1 VIEEFIECK
10 RNGTTKVFKGFHNN
24 VLTWDEFANIV
35 YSESKE
41 EPQIKELGD
50 YDKSLGG
57 KIHGNMIVKQDLY
70 LYVLP
75 TIVPDKCAEVID
87 KFKSYGM
94 VLGLSNYY
102 INLSNNINNIPSH
115 NDPLDNFYWQCQ
127 GSVEWVANGGQTYMV
142 EPGDLVYIPAKT
154 NHGVNFLNNPRGAVG
169 FAADLSEYVQA

>member
-1 VIEEFIECK
+1 MIEEFFECK
-10 RNGTTKVFKGFHNN
+10 KNGTTKVFKGFHNN
-24 VLTWDEFANIV
+24 VLTWDEFANII

-41 EPQIKELGD
+41 EPQVKELGD

-75 TIVPDKCAEVID
+75 TMVPDKCAEVID
-87 KFKSYGM
+87 EFRSYGIA
-94 VLGLSNYY
+94 LGLSNYY

-127 GSVEWVANGGQTYMV
+127 GSVEWVANGNQTYLV

-154 NHGVNFLNNPRGAVG
+154 NHGVNFLSGPRGAVG
-169 FAADLSEYVQA
+169 FAADLSHYV

>member
-1 VIEEFIECK
+1 MIEEFIECK
-10 RNGTTKVFKGFHNN
+10 RNGTTKVFKGFYNN
-24 VLTWDEFANIV
+24 VLTWDEFTNIV

-70 LYVLP
+70 LYILP
-75 TIVPDKCAEVID
+75 TILPDKCAEFID

-94 VLGLSNYY
+94 ALGLSNYY

-127 GSVEWVANGGQTYMV
+127 GSVEWIANGGQTYIV

-169 FAADLSEYVQA
+169 FSADLSNYV